1 MLNKLPNQI
10 ISKVAFA
17 AGSISNTWPDAS
29 AVSPSAL
36 SDIVANSMSN
46 QSDAVVGIRAVAL
59 IDCSSQLRRAAKSRT
74 VDTPVKAE
82 IARLALDRAGIPAVI
97 EDSEIVAMDWLLAN
111 AVGGIKVKVREADAA
126 RAAEVLDAKL
136 GADAGLAS
144 DAIDEDELTRQALAE
159 APEDED
165 R

>member
-1 MLNKLPNQI
+1 M
-10 ISKVAFA
+10 SDRMTVVAAF
-17 AGSISNTWPDAS
+17 
-29 AVSPSAL
+29 
-36 SDIVANSMSN
+36 DI
-46 QSDAVVGIRAVAL
+46 
-59 IDCSSQLRRAAKSRT
+59 
-74 VDTPVKAE
+74 PVKAE

-144 DAIDEDELTRQALAE
+144 DAIDEDELTRQAAGRS
-159 APEDED
+159 PEDED